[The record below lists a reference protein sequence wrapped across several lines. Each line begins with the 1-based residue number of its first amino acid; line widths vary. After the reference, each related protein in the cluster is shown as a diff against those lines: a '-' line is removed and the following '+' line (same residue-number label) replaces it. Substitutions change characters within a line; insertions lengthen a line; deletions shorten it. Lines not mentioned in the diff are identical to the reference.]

1 MKKIDARKLTH
12 KTLEE
17 IRIRAVKQVQA
28 GESPEVVISALGM
41 SRSCIY
47 EWLASFRSG
56 GWDALRAKKIVGRPK
71 KISGKQMAWI
81 YRAITGGD
89 PRQHQ
94 FEFALWTRGIVA
106 LLIKQKFGIKLSL
119 PSVGRLLKQLGLT
132 CQKPLFKAFQQN
144 KEAVTRW
151 LEKDFPKIKRM
162 AKKVGAKIFFG
173 DEAGIRSDFHA
184 GTTWANKGET
194 PVIEATGQR
203 FSVNMISAVNAK
215 GEMRFMVSETGINA
229 AVFLEFLKRLM
240 RDSDEPIFLIVD
252 GHPTHRAKK
261 VKQYVNETNGKLALF
276 YLPGYSPELNPD
288 EFVWN
293 ELKNHV
299 IGRQILTSKD
309 ELKSKAVGGLRSI
322 QKRPERVRSYFQ
334 AQHTKYAA

>member
-1 MKKIDARKLTH
+1 MKKIDARKLSH
-12 KTLEE
+12 ETLEE
-17 IRIRAVKQVQA
+17 IRIRAVKQVQS
-28 GESPEVVISALGM
+28 GESPEVVIAALGM
-41 SRSCIY
+41 SRACIY
-47 EWLASFRSG
+47 EWLASYRSG
-56 GWDALRAKKIVGRPK
+56 GWDALRAKKIAGRPK
-71 KISGKQMAWI
+71 KITGKQMAWI

-89 PRQHQ
+89 PRQHR

-106 LLIKQKFGIKLSL
+106 ILIKRKFGIQLSL
-119 PSVGRLLKQLGLT
+119 PSVGRLLKQLGLS

-144 KEAVTRW
+144 KDAVARW
-151 LEKDFPKIKRM
+151 LKKDFPGIKKL

-194 PVIEATGQR
+194 PILETTGQR
-203 FSVNMISAVNAK
+203 FSVNMISAVNAR

-229 AVFLEFLKRLM
+229 SVFLEFLKRLI
-240 RDSDEPIFLIVD
+240 RDSKEPIFLIVD

-261 VKQYVNETNGKLALF
+261 VKKFVNETNGKLALF

-293 ELKNHV
+293 ELKTQIV
-299 IGRQILTSKD
+299 GRQILKTKQ
-309 ELKSKAVGGLRSI
+309 ELKSKALGGLRSI
-322 QKRPERVRSYFQ
+322 QKRPERVKSYFQ